1 MSILRWT
8 IALTLLLVACGCGPS
23 APELYDVTG
32 TVTFDGQPVTD
43 GEIILFPIEAGQ
55 TPDAGPI
62 KDGKF
67 AFKARPGEKKVDIQ
81 AVRKDPTKTVP
92 DPVTGTRPALESYIP
107 ERYNTKT
114 ELTVE
119 IGPGQDPLEFD
130 LKGGATP

>member
-8 IALTLLLVACGCGPS
+8 CALALLVGTCGCGSSSPT
-23 APELYDVTG
+23 LYDVTG

-43 GEIILFPIEAGQ
+43 GEIILIPVEPGE

-67 AFKARPGEKKVDIQ
+67 SLKARPGEKKVDIQ
-81 AVRKDPTKTVP
+81 AVRKHPTKTVP

-107 ERYNTKT
+107 ERYNSKT
-114 ELTVE
+114 ELTAE
-119 IGPGQDPLEFD
+119 IGPGQEPLEFD
-130 LKGGATP
+130 LTGDKAP